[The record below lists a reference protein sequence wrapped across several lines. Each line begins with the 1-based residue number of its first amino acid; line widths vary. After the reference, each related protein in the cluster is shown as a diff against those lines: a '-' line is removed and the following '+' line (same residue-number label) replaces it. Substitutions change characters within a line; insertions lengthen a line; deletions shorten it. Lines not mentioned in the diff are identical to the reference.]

1 MLRVGRDVMLIRN
14 HVSSPRSG
22 SLGFTRSLVVLLHFC
37 RAFVGGDD
45 LDWPSFS
52 VVMLDVSLD
61 MSG

>member
-1 MLRVGRDVMLIRN
+1 MLIRN